1 MGSANF
7 ESGLRPDLLHSKM
20 FSSKTKHHWVS
31 ISMELHLIFN
41 YKSFEKIWISNEVLN
56 VSWEG
61 IQWLDGSC
69 VQDLMQIVCGLPQRA
84 ISFSYRTFNEDS
96 HTFVNKLEIL
106 HQNLISV
113 EFQEIGFLAISIRL
127 ILTIFGLF
135 FFQLTKVQKTYRNPR
150 PHFAT
155 LFSILRAFFQCFGLK
170 HEPFQR
176 WTGFQ
181 RKKPLRKCWKG
192 PDMSAILWQTYS
204 WVEKNESRVV
214 SLCPLMIFSP
224 HMSPSSPMQIHLSPS
239 ACKSDVYHDSHLTL
253 VVAWNHFLPLSAC
266 ESLPP
271 FTTK

>member
-135 FFQLTKVQKTYRNPR
+135 FFSTHQGTEDLQKSQTPFCHSIFNSKSIFSVLWFETWTTSKMDWLPAKKAASKMLKGARYVRNTMTDLQL
-150 PHFAT
+150 
-155 LFSILRAFFQCFGLK
+155 G
-170 HEPFQR
+170 
-176 WTGFQ
+176 
-181 RKKPLRKCWKG
+181 RKKWK
-192 PDMSAILWQTYS
+192 
-204 WVEKNESRVV
+204 
-214 SLCPLMIFSP
+214 
-224 HMSPSSPMQIHLSPS
+224 
-239 ACKSDVYHDSHLTL
+239 
-253 VVAWNHFLPLSAC
+253 
-266 ESLPP
+266 
-271 FTTK
+271 